1 MASNYTTSYGLCQ
14 WEPEDDFLRT
24 EFNADNAKI
33 DAALGTIPKVE
44 SGSYTGDGTYGADS
58 PCSLTFSFQ
67 PKLVLISPSDISDRG
82 EIFFPMTAVYGAEQ
96 ACSCWSGYSYRGD
109 YCVLSWAGNALTWYS
124 AGQSG
129 QAASQYNVSGKTY
142 HYLAIG

>member
-1 MASNYTTSYGLCQ
+1 MASNYTENYQLPL
-14 WEPEDDFLRT
+14 WAADDAFLRT
-24 EFNADNAKI
+24 EFNDANEKI

-44 SGSYTGDGTYGADS
+44 SGSYTGDGTYGADN

-109 YCVLSWAGNALTWYS
+109 YCVLSWAGNTLTWYS
-124 AGQSG
+124 AGQYG
-129 QAASQYNVSGKTY
+129 QAGSQYNVSGKTY